1 MKESRSNEI
10 INQINFIEELMNRL
24 HKDIKNMVEYEKK
37 YDFDKSIRCLQNHS
51 RYKNDI
57 IKIRREYLRLVK
69 MMEWVNNYNV

>member
-24 HKDIKNMVEYEKK
+24 HKDIKDTIEYEKK
-37 YDFDKSIRCLQNHS
+37 YDFDKSNRCLQNHS

-69 MMEWVNNYNV
+69 IMDWVSVNNV